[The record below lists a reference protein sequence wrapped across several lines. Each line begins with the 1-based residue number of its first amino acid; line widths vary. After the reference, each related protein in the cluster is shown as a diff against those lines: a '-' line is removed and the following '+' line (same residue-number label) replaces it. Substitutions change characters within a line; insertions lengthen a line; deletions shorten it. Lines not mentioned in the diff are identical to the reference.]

1 MKRRIPISTARLAA
15 RVLDGFRE
23 RPASLVEL
31 AAPQTRRSD
40 DDLVREPRAARRE
53 AAAR

>member
-23 RPASLVEL
+23 RPAPAVGL
-31 AAPQTRRSD
+31 AAPVASQSEDGMARESRS
-40 DDLVREPRAARRE
+40 LRRE